1 MGCIYTGAL
10 QRLHSAGDFW
20 TSILPGASSLSFVQ
34 LLAAWPT
41 A

>member
-1 MGCIYTGAL
+1 MACIYTGAL
-10 QRLHSAGDFW
+10 QRLYRAGDLW
-20 TSILPGASSLSFVQ
+20 TSFLPGASSLSFVQ